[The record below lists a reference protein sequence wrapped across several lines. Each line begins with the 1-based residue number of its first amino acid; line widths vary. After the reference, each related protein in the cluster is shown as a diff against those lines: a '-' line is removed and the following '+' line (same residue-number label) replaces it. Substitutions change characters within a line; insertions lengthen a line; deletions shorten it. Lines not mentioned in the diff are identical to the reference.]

1 MKCYQWLILGL
12 LLCTLFSCQPQ
23 NENINISK
31 ASLLH
36 LPFVETQDEIITFIY
51 QYNKQRSNLEW
62 TAIQVEKS
70 TGNELKDAL
79 SALLQD
85 FRKSGIC
92 KGLRLENLTRDANQS
107 IIHLSGK
114 AIIKNKQDSTI
125 FWSALDLTTN
135 RYTKSEGYKLAF
147 N

>member
-12 LLCTLFSCQPQ
+12 FFMLFSCQPQ

-31 ASLLH
+31 ASLLD
-36 LPFVETQDEIITFIY
+36 LPFIESQNEGLTFIY
-51 QYNKQRSNLEW
+51 QYNTQRSKLEW
-62 TAIQVEKS
+62 TAIHVKES
-70 TGNELKDAL
+70 SGNKLQDAL

-92 KGLRLENLTRDANQS
+92 KGLQLEDLTKEANQS
-107 IIHLSGK
+107 IIHLSGTP
-114 AIIKNKQDSTI
+114 IIKSKQDSTI
-125 FWSALDLTTN
+125 FWSALDLTAN